1 MPELPEVETI
11 RLGLERHVLG
21 TRVEEVVIHSAR
33 AVRKLADP
41 AALED
46 DFSGR
51 RIEEVAR
58 RGKFLWFALGGAPT
72 AFVIHLGMSGQL
84 LVHDTA
90 PRELPRHT
98 AVTVVLDGGAILFV
112 DQRTFGFVHSSPFV
126 DTPDGLPAG
135 MGTRLPALPA
145 LASHIAR
152 DPLDPHLDLDA
163 VVARMG
169 RTSSAIKRV
178 LLDQRYV
185 SGIGN
190 IYADETLWHAQ
201 VHPATPA
208 NQLAPEDLGRVV
220 RTAAEV
226 MGAAVRL
233 GGTSFDAMYVNA
245 EGQSGYFAR
254 ELRAYGRTGGACA
267 RCSTPLIRE
276 VLGGRST
283 HLCPRCQISEQRAQW
298 IGSGP

>member
-21 TRVEEVVIHSAR
+21 KRVEEVAIHSAR
-33 AVRKLADP
+33 AARKLADP

-46 DFSGR
+46 AFSGR

-58 RGKFLWFALGGAPT
+58 RGKFLWFVLGGAPS
-72 AFVIHLGMSGQL
+72 AFVVHLGMSGQL

-90 PRELPRHT
+90 PRDLPRHA

-112 DQRTFGFVHSSPFV
+112 DQRTFGYVHSSPLV
-126 DTPDGLPAG
+126 DTGDGLPAG
-135 MGTRLPALPA
+135 MGTHLPALPA

-190 IYADETLWHAQ
+190 IYADETLWHAAI
-201 VHPATPA
+201 HPATPA
-208 NQLAPEDLGRVV
+208 NHLPPEDLGRVV

-233 GGTSFDAMYVNA
+233 GGTSFDSMYVNA

-254 ELRAYGRTGGACA
+254 ELRAYGRTGGPCA
-267 RCSTPLIRE
+267 RCSTPLMRE